1 MNGSIRSNFGDVLA
15 PELAVVFF
23 DRYEAEPEMMPS
35 IFKVKTSDRDRE
47 SESAVSGF
55 SLLAQTSE
63 LGQLDYEDPN
73 QMYKTTYTHL
83 KYTKGFKVS
92 QELYEDDQHGIISQL
107 PGALGKAAKR
117 TQEYYAASVFNNGF
131 STSNTSYGDAK
142 PLFSTSHPRA
152 DGGTAQS
159 NASSTGIAF
168 TEPNLNTA
176 RTAFRKF
183 LDDKGQKF
191 TSLPDTI
198 LTGVDLEQSVATVI
212 NSILRPGTANNDVNF
227 FKGKFT
233 QKSWEYI
240 TSTTAWFLL
249 AQRDHLLTWYWRIR
263 PEFKQDNGFD
273 SDAALYKTRVRF
285 SFGWSDWRGVW
296 GSKGDLAAYSS

>member
-1 MNGSIRSNFGDVLA
+1 MNGSIRANFGDVLA
-15 PELAVVFF
+15 PELAQVFF
-23 DRYEAEPEMMPS
+23 DRYEAEPEVMPS
-35 IFKVKTSDRDRE
+35 IFRIKTSDRDRE

-55 SLLAQTSE
+55 SLLQQTSE

-73 QMYKTTYTHL
+73 QMYKTTYTFL

-92 QELYEDDQHGIISQL
+92 QELYEDDQHNIISQL

-117 TQEYYAASVFNNGF
+117 TTEYYGASVFNNGF
-131 STSNTSYGDAK
+131 DTSYTSYGDAK
-142 PLFSTSHPRA
+142 PLFSTLHPRA

-159 NASSTGIAF
+159 NASSTGLTF
-168 TEPNLNTA
+168 TEPNLGTA

-183 LDDKGQKF
+183 LDDKGQKY

-198 LTGVDLEQSVATVI
+198 LTGVDLEQTVDTII
-212 NSILRPGTANNDVNF
+212 NSNLRPGTGNNDLNF
-227 FKGKFT
+227 FKGKFSFKT
-233 QKSWEYI
+233 WEYI

-285 SFGWSDWRGVW
+285 GYGFSDWRGTY
-296 GSKGDLAAYSS
+296 GSKGDGQAYAS